1 MTRRWAPLTRYTL
14 RHITASIMKDLI
26 DLILRSQVLVY
37 ILRHLNDQLQQLR
50 MFSDDSYSTA
60 RI

>member
-14 RHITASIMKDLI
+14 RRISASIMKDLI
-26 DLILRSQVLVY
+26 NFILRSQVLVY

-50 MFSDDSYSTA
+50 MFSDDPYSTA